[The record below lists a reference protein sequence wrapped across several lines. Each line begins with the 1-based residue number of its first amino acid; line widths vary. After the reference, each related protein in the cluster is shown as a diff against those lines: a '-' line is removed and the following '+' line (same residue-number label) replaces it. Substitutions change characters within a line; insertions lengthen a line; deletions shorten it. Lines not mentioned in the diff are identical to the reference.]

1 MNNIFLTRAVA
12 VVAGISVVLLFFVF
26 GNPLA
31 VVEQGLNA
39 NAVGSATG
47 QLVVQDEMVGEGA
60 EAVIGSIV
68 MVHYTGTLD
77 NGTVFDTSVGG
88 QPYRFVLGGGQVIP
102 GWDQGIQGMR
112 EGGKRLL
119 IIPPELAYGTQG
131 YGPIPPNATLIFQV
145 ELVDVAE

>member
-1 MNNIFLTRAVA
+1 MNNTLLTRAVA
-12 VVAGISVVLLFFVF
+12 VVAGIGVVLMFFVF
-26 GNPLA
+26 GNPLT
-31 VVEQGLNA
+31 VVEQGLSA

-47 QLVVQDEMVGEGA
+47 QLVAQDELVGTGE
-60 EAVIGSIV
+60 EAVIGSTV
-68 MVHYTGTLD
+68 TVHYTGTLD

-145 ELVDVAE
+145 EVVDVAE